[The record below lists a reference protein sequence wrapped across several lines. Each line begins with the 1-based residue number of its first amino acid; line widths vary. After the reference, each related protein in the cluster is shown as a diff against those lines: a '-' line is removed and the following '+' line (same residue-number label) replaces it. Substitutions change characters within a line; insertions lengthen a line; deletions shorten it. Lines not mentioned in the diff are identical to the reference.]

1 MTTTKG
7 WVPAGPEL
15 FYDSWHDAL
24 KDDVKAAGG
33 LQAVGKIFRAD
44 LDKDA
49 AGRWLADRL
58 NPDRRERL
66 TDTQERLVIRLATKQ
81 RGFSAAL
88 CFLCDDVDYV
98 RPEPKKLEDERA
110 ALQRDFVAAVKTADR
125 LAEKLAQMVIGA
137 AG

>member
-1 MTTTKG
+1 MNAANR
-7 WVPAGPEL
+7 WVPTGPEL
-15 FYDSWHDAL
+15 FYESWHDAL

-33 LQAVGKIFRAD
+33 LQTVGKIFRAD

-66 TDTQERLVIRLATKQ
+66 TDTQERLIMRLATKA

-88 CFLCDDVDYV
+88 CHVCDDVGYT

-125 LAEKLAQMVIGA
+125 LAEKLAQMIGST
-137 AG
+137 